1 MKDKRTGSS
10 PELVRLFSYITFY
23 PPTMKQL
30 LLFLAITLLLA
41 GCSDKDGTADS
52 TDSTSIAA
60 SMDSSNSMDSLKKN
74 MSLIAGV
81 DSRDAYT
88 YSDITN
94 KPGTFT
100 LVTAQGEMY
109 SDSLLEIP
117 LKNIFIGER
126 LSIEKI
132 CGTTTKNNWLEPVYK
147 ISYQMEEGLEFGYV
161 SQSQIACRLDTLKSK
176 KIVALTL
183 DYNHSKE
190 KFIGIVLLFD
200 QRRKPL
206 FNSSVELD
214 ITKDDEVP
222 HSYSYSFSFE
232 EKESTGLDGIT
243 ESFSISTD
251 YGACGYPGF
260 GYTFLW
266 NEKKL
271 ITCPETYAVADAD
284 VFFACSYLV
293 FPSDSLGRKSYIMNI
308 IEEQE
313 SIYSPSH
320 DSDKAYYKKDSTVI
334 TFKWNKSSYSIDKGD
349 TIVKTSRTFAD
360 SNQD

>member
-1 MKDKRTGSS
+1 LKDKRTGSS

-52 TDSTSIAA
+52 TDSTSITTPIDT
-60 SMDSSNSMDSLKKN
+60 SLNTTSTQVDKYDFGDPYTNSE
-74 MSLIAGV
+74 I
-81 DSRDAYT
+81 
-88 YSDITN
+88 IN
-94 KPGTFT
+94 KPGTVT
-100 LVTAQGEMY
+100 LITTISEMY
-109 SDSLLEIP
+109 SDTLLQIP
-117 LKNIFIGER
+117 LQILAVGEYV
-126 LSIEKI
+126 LIEKY
-132 CGTTTKNNWLEPVYK
+132 CGRTTKNYWDEPFYEVTYYDSDQK
-147 ISYQMEEGLEFGYV
+147 KTHGYV
-161 SQSQIACRLDTLKSK
+161 SQSQIACSLDTLKSK

-183 DYNHSKE
+183 DYSLSKE
-190 KFIGIVLLFD
+190 KFIGKILLLN
-200 QRRKPL
+200 QIRKTL
-206 FNSSVELD
+206 ATNSVELD
-214 ITKDDEVP
+214 IPKEGDAP
-222 HSYSYSFSFE
+222 YSYSYYFSFE
-232 EKESTGLDGIT
+232 EIESTGLDGIT

-313 SIYSPSH
+313 SIDSPSH